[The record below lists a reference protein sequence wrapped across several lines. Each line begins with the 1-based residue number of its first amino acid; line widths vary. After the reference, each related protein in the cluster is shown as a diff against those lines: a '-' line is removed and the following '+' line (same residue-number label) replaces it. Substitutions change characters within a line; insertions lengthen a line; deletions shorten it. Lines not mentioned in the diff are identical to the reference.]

1 MDLSILVQ
9 HLYYLGFTPWLAK
22 DKWSNRTILL
32 SYKNLME
39 NPTQEWFDRPANMF
53 QRTQSAGLGTSN
65 DEP

>member
-1 MDLSILVQ
+1 MGLSILVQ

-22 DKWSNRTILL
+22 DKWSNRIILL

-39 NPTQEWFDRPANMF
+39 NHIQEWFDRPANSL
-53 QRTQSAGLGTSN
+53 QRTVLSELGSAD